1 MKTLGRATEREDRRS
16 RTERRRRRKGRKRKT
31 ETERVRDER
40 QKGIRE
46 CDRRERKARQRS
58 VKRDRIE
65 GKERDGEKPK
75 DWSPH
80 SSTVPSPHIPDHPLP
95 TPGVL
100 FPWDTLTWLP
110 APSSR
115 DPQGWLSTAPL
126 FTPTSEQCGAL
137 YSGLFWGYWGSWR
150 KGDTPTKTPTSPF
163 RSLGRSGTD

>member
-1 MKTLGRATEREDRRS
+1 MRE
-16 RTERRRRRKGRKRKT
+16 GRKRNT
-31 ETERVRDER
+31 ETERVRGKGDRKELESVTEGKGKSKER
-40 QKGIRE
+40 QNRRK
-46 CDRRERKARQRS
+46 RERRRGT
-58 VKRDRIE
+58 E
-65 GKERDGEKPK
+65 GLV
-75 DWSPH
+75 PH
-80 SSTVPSPHIPDHPLP
+80 SSTVPSPHIPDHLLP
-95 TPGVL
+95 TSGVL

-163 RSLGRSGTD
+163 RSLGRSGMD

>member
-1 MKTLGRATEREDRRS
+1 MKNEKERTQKKVGKRDRVAEKGKEGRRI
-16 RTERRRRRKGRKRKT
+16 KT

-46 CDRRERKARQRS
+46 CDRRERKEQRE
-58 VKRDRIE
+58 KDRIE

-137 YSGLFWGYWGSWR
+137 YSGLFWGYWASWR

-163 RSLGRSGTD
+163 RSLGRSGMD